1 MLGIDRE
8 MIAVTINKGYL
19 VNYQLPI
26 DKIKKELYSGRLD
39 RPEPIMMAL
48 SEKFKFV

>member
-1 MLGIDRE
+1 

-26 DKIKKELYSGRLD
+26 DKIRKEFYSRRLN

-48 SEKFKFV
+48 DEIFKFV